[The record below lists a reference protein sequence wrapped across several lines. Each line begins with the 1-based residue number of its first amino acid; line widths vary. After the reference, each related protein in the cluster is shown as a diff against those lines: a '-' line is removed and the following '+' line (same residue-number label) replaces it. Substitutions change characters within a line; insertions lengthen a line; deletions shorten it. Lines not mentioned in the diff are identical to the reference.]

1 MNSIS
6 NAGEKVE
13 VKISNQMCL
22 CQTACDDSRERVCW
36 GGGGGGVGDI
46 CLEFCSIWAS
56 RLLHILSWTVLL

>member
-36 GGGGGGVGDI
+36 GGGGGGGGGGGEWVISVWSFALFGH
-46 CLEFCSIWAS
+46 LGFSTS
-56 RLLHILSWTVLL
+56 

>member
-36 GGGGGGVGDI
+36 GGGRGGSG
-46 CLEFCSIWAS
+46 
-56 RLLHILSWTVLL
+56 

>member
-36 GGGGGGVGDI
+36 GGGEGGEWVISVWSFALFGHLG
-46 CLEFCSIWAS
+46 FSTS
-56 RLLHILSWTVLL
+56 